1 MKPYKSIFKESDLDV
16 IKFNTVDEFVNHV
29 NKLRLK
35 NKGKWVV
42 FNCELNDTRFEL
54 KFYNTWVQIFRKV
67 GGRNMPSEMEMNP
80 TYFKNWLKEHMEYL
94 LTHNTAKSKC
104 PSGWRLPT
112 IQELYTAYVQKVE
125 GFKSDLYWSSST
137 YAQNTDDAWVVD
149 FDYRNVYFDNGGV
162 FDLDKTSYYYV
173 RCVRDI

>member
-94 LTHNTAKSKC
+94 LTHNT
-104 PSGWRLPT
+104 
-112 IQELYTAYVQKVE
+112 
-125 GFKSDLYWSSST
+125 
-137 YAQNTDDAWVVD
+137 
-149 FDYRNVYFDNGGV
+149 
-162 FDLDKTSYYYV
+162 
-173 RCVRDI
+173 